1 MKKNGLLT
9 FIFACIPGAG
19 QMYYGY
25 MQRGLSIAMILIL
38 CVMAATVVEPLLFLC
53 LVIWMYSFFDTYDLI
68 RHMAAGEPKED
79 SLLVLGNYEE
89 IKKMVPQHNRLIGW
103 GLVGFGVWALYETFI
118 STWLY
123 TLLCNLMGNGYAYDI
138 IRGIPNVVIAALLIF
153 AGLKLLGLHP
163 EKKNRDDELPP
174 YPHEY
179 LCLPPWGGG
188 GTAAPDGGQPYGR
201 CSSALCRRVGAGHV
215 PPAADPPPLCPPY
228 TRGPSM
234 PGSYHSI

>member
-1 MKKNGLLT
+1 MKKNGFLT

-89 IKKMVPQHNRLIGW
+89 IKKLVPQHNRLIGW
-103 GLVGFGVWALYETFI
+103 GLIGFGVWALYD
-118 STWLY
+118 
-123 TLLCNLMGNGYAYDI
+123 LLIGNWVYRILTNVLGYGYAWDI
-138 IRGIPNVVIAALLIF
+138 INGIPNLVVGGLLVF
-153 AGLKLLGLHP
+153 AGFKLLNMHP
-163 EKKNRDDELPP
+163 AKKNSDDELPP
-174 YPHEY
+174 YPHE
-179 LCLPPWGGG
+179 
-188 GTAAPDGGQPYGR
+188 
-201 CSSALCRRVGAGHV
+201 
-215 PPAADPPPLCPPY
+215 
-228 TRGPSM
+228 
-234 PGSYHSI
+234 

>member
-1 MKKNGLLT
+1 MKKNGFLT

-89 IKKMVPQHNRLIGW
+89 IKKLLPQHNRLIGW
-103 GLVGFGVWALYETFI
+103 GLVGFGVWALYD
-118 STWLY
+118 
-123 TLLCNLMGNGYAYDI
+123 LLIGNWVYKILTNVLGYGHAWDI
-138 IRGIPNVVIAALLIF
+138 INGIPNLVVGGLLVF
-153 AGLKLLGLHP
+153 AGFKLLNMHP
-163 EKKNRDDELPP
+163 AKKNSDDELPP
-174 YPHEY
+174 YPHE
-179 LCLPPWGGG
+179 
-188 GTAAPDGGQPYGR
+188 
-201 CSSALCRRVGAGHV
+201 
-215 PPAADPPPLCPPY
+215 
-228 TRGPSM
+228 
-234 PGSYHSI
+234 

>member
-1 MKKNGLLT
+1 MKKNGFLT

-89 IKKMVPQHNRLIGW
+89 IKKLIPQHNRLIGW
-103 GLVGFGVWALYETFI
+103 GLIGFGVWALYD
-118 STWLY
+118 
-123 TLLCNLMGNGYAYDI
+123 LLIGNWVYKILTNVLGYGHAWDI
-138 IRGIPNVVIAALLIF
+138 INGIPNLVVGGLLVF
-153 AGLKLLGLHP
+153 AGFKLLNMHP
-163 EKKNRDDELPP
+163 AKKNSDDELPP
-174 YPHEY
+174 YPHE
-179 LCLPPWGGG
+179 
-188 GTAAPDGGQPYGR
+188 
-201 CSSALCRRVGAGHV
+201 
-215 PPAADPPPLCPPY
+215 
-228 TRGPSM
+228 
-234 PGSYHSI
+234 

>member
-1 MKKNGLLT
+1 MKKNGFLT

-68 RHMAAGEPKED
+68 RHMAAGGPKED
-79 SLLVLGNYEE
+79 SLMVLGNYGE
-89 IKKMVPQHNRLIGW
+89 IKKLVPQHNKLIGW

-118 STWLY
+118 SNWLY
-123 TLLCNLMGNGYAYDI
+123 TLLCNLVGEGYAYDI
-138 IRGIPNVVIAALLIF
+138 ITGIPNVVIAVLLIF

-174 YPHEY
+174 YPHEQRPAFP
-179 LCLPPWGGG
+179 LGEGGA
-188 GTAAPDGGQPYGR
+188 AAPDEGQPYGR
-201 CSSALCRRVGAGHV
+201 RSSAFCRRVGAGHV

-228 TRGPSM
+228 TRGPGM
-234 PGSYHSI
+234 PGPYHSI